1 MINIAINNES
11 LYKTAQALGH
21 HTNAEETIENALQIY
36 IQYLK
41 QKQDT
46 LSVSPQNNKPRKF
59 GQHRGLIQMSEDFD
73 EPLPDSFWLG
83 DDK

>member
-21 HTNAEETIENALQIY
+21 HNNAEETIENALQIY
-36 IQYLK
+36 IQYL
-41 QKQDT
+41 Q
-46 LSVSPQNNKPRKF
+46 QNENNLLAQTKKPRKF
-59 GQHRGLIQMSEDFD
+59 GQHRGLIEMSENFN
-73 EPLPDSFWLG
+73 EALPDSFWLG